1 MGVNG
6 SHRDLSQKLSQN
18 LNRLEN
24 APHRENICFTTPHGG
39 NHNTNTLVSQIVS
52 QTAQI
57 PKLNRRSSNE
67 SNKMIEEHIDCP
79 AGGNENFNAGPVG
92 LPNFVGE
99 KEKAS
104 AEKKPNSDSKVYLD
118 LKRKC
123 PDDSEG
129 TIRED
134 VNPERAGS
142 RSTKDYSKK
151 ILTNSDGAHRI
162 QEIHNAPQI
171 GLKKFDELS
180 LGDATL
186 KNDSKNNSQNA
197 SKSVVLKNLDPNS
210 RKPTISFLQK
220 QSKAMSTT
228 SNTLDRKPETKTRTQ
243 SKKNP
248 GFDVC
253 VVCLSKDSNKGR
265 LTSLACA
272 HKIHEVIFLRLTKIE
287 L

>member
-6 SHRDLSQKLSQN
+6 SHRDLSQTLSQN

-24 APHRENICFTTPHGG
+24 APRRENISFTTPHGG
-39 NHNTNTLVSQIVS
+39 NHNTNNLLSQIVN

-57 PKLNRRSSNE
+57 PKLNGRASND
-67 SNKMIEEHIDCP
+67 SNKMIEEHKDCL
-79 AGGNENFNAGPVG
+79 GGVNENFNTGPVE
-92 LPNFVGE
+92 LPNFMGE
-99 KEKAS
+99 KEKS
-104 AEKKPNSDSKVYLD
+104 YAEKKPNSDSKVYLD

-134 VNPERAGS
+134 ANPERAGS
-142 RSTKDYSKK
+142 KSTKDYSKK
-151 ILTNSDGAHRI
+151 ILTNANGAHRI
-162 QEIHNAPQI
+162 QEIPYAPQI
-171 GLKKFDELS
+171 GIIKFDELS
-180 LGDATL
+180 LDNKTL
-186 KNDSKNNSQNA
+186 KNDLKNNSQNF
-197 SKSVVLKNLDPNS
+197 SKSVVLKNLDHNS
-210 RKPTISFLQK
+210 KKPINNFLRNP
-220 QSKAMSTT
+220 SKAISTT
-228 SNTLDRKPETKTRTQ
+228 SNTLDRKAETKSWTK

-253 VVCLSKDSNKGR
+253 VVCLSKESNKGR

-272 HKIHEVIFLRLTKIE
+272 HKVHEVIFFRLTKIE